1 MQAKLESIVDAL
13 PTLVAYVDA
22 EHRYQFVNA
31 AYERWFGQ
39 PRAELVG
46 KHVEE
51 VLGVEGY
58 RAIRHHIE
66 RALAGDTIT
75 YEAEVAYRSGGTR
88 LIEAT
93 YAPHRAADGSIVG
106 YVSLVADVSERKAFE
121 RFRDAAVERTERL
134 LKITAAIAEAV
145 TPAEVLA
152 AAVDHVAAAVG
163 ASSAGLWL
171 VSEDGATA
179 QLVRSLGYLEPTR
192 QRLDGLRLDVE
203 PAIPVVDC
211 MRRGEPIWVASQAD
225 LLRCYPHLV
234 GVATSGRSYRVSCLP
249 LIARGRTLGALGLT
263 IEEARETSA
272 DERSF
277 LMLAARYTSQAVE
290 RLRLLEAE
298 RRSRDEALAAAA
310 HAEQLLAE
318 LHETVRYSETFAGI
332 LAHDL
337 RNPLGAMMTAAQVLL
352 RRQEGEGDRITK
364 PLSRILSSG
373 ERMARMIEQ
382 LLDLTRAR
390 VGGGFELHPQEAS
403 LAELCVQV
411 MDELELVYPEW
422 ELRREVHGDPSGVWD
437 PDRLLQVVSNLV
449 ANAGMHG
456 TAGGIVAVHIDG
468 TSPELVTLE
477 VHNDGAI
484 PESLLP
490 SIFDPFRGTRH
501 RGDQSRG
508 LGLGL
513 FITQQI
519 VEAHGGTIELRS
531 TDGDG
536 TTFVIRLPRRATASG
551 KDAPAGT

>member
-13 PTLVAYVDA
+13 PTLVAYIDA
-22 EHRYQFVNA
+22 EQRYQFVNA
-31 AYERWFGQ
+31 AYERWFGI
-39 PRAELVG
+39 PRAEIVG
-46 KHVEE
+46 RHVEE
-51 VLGVEGY
+51 VLGVEGH
-58 RAIRHHIE
+58 RAIRPHLE
-66 RALAGDTIT
+66 QALAGQLVRH
-75 YEAEVAYRSGGTR
+75 EAEVAYRSGGTR
-88 LIEAT
+88 FIEAT
-93 YAPHRAADGSIVG
+93 YVPQVAADGRIVG
-106 YVSLVADVSERKAFE
+106 CVSLVADVGERRSLE
-121 RFRDAAVERTERL
+121 RFRDATAERSERL

-145 TPAEVLA
+145 TASEVFE
-152 AAVDHVAAAVG
+152 AAVDHVAATVG

-179 QLVRSLGYLEPTR
+179 QLVRSQGYLEPTR
-192 QRLDGLRLDVE
+192 QRLQELRLDAAVSI
-203 PAIPVVDC
+203 PAIDC
-211 MRRGEPIWVASQAD
+211 MRRGEPVWMASQHE
-225 LLRCYPHLV
+225 LLQHYPHLASLV
-234 GVATSGRSYRVSCLP
+234 TPGRSYRVSCLP

-263 IEEARETSA
+263 IEEARESSA

-277 LMLAARYTSQAVE
+277 LMLVARYTSQAVE

-298 RRSRDEALAAAA
+298 GRRREEALAAAA
-310 HAEQLLAE
+310 RAEQLLAE
-318 LHETVRYSETFAGI
+318 LHETIRYNETFAGI

-352 RRQEGEGDRITK
+352 RRQEGGGDRMTK

-373 ERMARMIEQ
+373 ERMVRMIEQ

-403 LAELCVQV
+403 LAELCIQV

-422 ELRREVHGDPSGVWD
+422 KLRREVLGDPSGTWD

-456 TAGGIVAVHIDG
+456 TPAGIIDVRIDG
-468 TSPELVTLE
+468 TSPDAVVLE

-484 PESLLP
+484 PEALLP

-501 RGDQSRG
+501 RREQSRG

-519 VEAHGGTIELRS
+519 VMAHGGTIELCS
-531 TDGDG
+531 SSAEG
-536 TTFVIRLPRRATASG
+536 TTFLVRLPRWTTA
-551 KDAPAGT
+551 PLPR